1 MVACVWRCLLNE
13 PDSRPEFAAAHVN
26 GNRTACARVVTV
38 LYKTHLNFPDVARH
52 HAGEDDRVHAR
63 RRPVVH
69 VVQSGRLGHQSAA
82 THGGAAEHDAHS
94 LRRPISALHV
104 AHARHRHR
112 GMERRTAL
120 QKEPRGGGDELKR
133 RDNLVAMIVR
143 NAHEPAEEKIVI
155 LESQG
160 FRRRA
165 R

>member
-1 MVACVWRCLLNE
+1 MLQGHLGEGGHGKVM
-13 PDSRPEFAAAHVN
+13 HVHMS
-26 GNRTACARVVTV
+26 G
-38 LYKTHLNFPDVARH
+38 LGDVALK
-52 HAGEDDRVHAR
+52 
-63 RRPVVH
+63 
-69 VVQSGRLGHQSAA
+69 SLS
-82 THGGAAEHDAHS
+82 THDAHS

-143 NAHEPAEEKIVI
+143 DAHEPAEEKIVI

-165 R
+165 Q